1 MIDKPESVDWAGLAE
16 AALAAAKDATS
27 AQERRYQLERA
38 AIYAEL
44 AEHARWP
51 RFDMPPTLD

>member
-1 MIDKPESVDWAGLAE
+1 MTDRSPGDDWAALAE

-27 AQERRYQLERA
+27 EEERRHQLERA
-38 AIYAEL
+38 AIYADL

-51 RFDMPPTLD
+51 RFDAPPTLD

>member
-1 MIDKPESVDWAGLAE
+1 MIDKTPQEDWADLAE
-16 AALAAAKDATS
+16 AALAAAKDAGS
-27 AQERRYQLERA
+27 EEERRHLLERA

-51 RFDMPPTLD
+51 RS

>member
-1 MIDKPESVDWAGLAE
+1 MNDKPTIEDWVALAE
-16 AALAAAKDATS
+16 AALAAAKKATS
-27 AQERRYQLERA
+27 EEERRHLLERA

-51 RFDMPPTLD
+51 RA

>member
-1 MIDKPESVDWAGLAE
+1 MIDTPANQDWAALAE
-16 AALAAAKDATS
+16 AALTAAKNATTDE
-27 AQERRYQLERA
+27 ERRHQLERA

-51 RFDMPPTLD
+51 RSSEP

>member
-1 MIDKPESVDWAGLAE
+1 MTDKPVGEDWAALAE
-16 AALAAAKDATS
+16 ATLAAAKDAVTDN
-27 AQERRYQLERA
+27 ERRRLLERA

-51 RFDMPPTLD
+51 RPDPPPILL

>member
-1 MIDKPESVDWAGLAE
+1 MVDGTSDDDWEALAE
-16 AALAAAKDATS
+16 AALAAARNAGTDE
-27 AQERRYQLERA
+27 ERRHQLERA

-51 RFDMPPTLD
+51 RSNVPPTSD

>member
-1 MIDKPESVDWAGLAE
+1 MTNETPSDDWAALAE
-16 AALAAAKDATS
+16 AALAAARNATS
-27 AQERRYQLERA
+27 AEERRHQLERA

-51 RFDMPPTLD
+51 RFDRPPTLD